1 MQENINK
8 NLTQKAVAL
17 KYDIEKDNAPK
28 ITAKG
33 KGETASN
40 IIKIAKENNIP
51 IKKDEDLIELLSQID
66 IDKEIPSSMY
76 RAVAEIFSF
85 IYDLSN
91 NKKDIDEKLKY
102 KTLNKLWDL
111 YKSFYNIIL
120 TQSKLKHKLYDKK
133 QFR

>member
-1 MQENINK
+1 MQENYNK
-8 NLTQKAVAL
+8 NDFLQKAVAL
-17 KYDIEKDNAPK
+17 KYDIDKDNAPK

-33 KGETASN
+33 KGETAKS
-40 IIKIAKENNIP
+40 IVRIAKENDIP

-91 NKKDIDEKLKY
+91 RKKEIDDKLKE
-102 KTLNKLWDL
+102 KTLNKL
-111 YKSFYNIIL
+111 
-120 TQSKLKHKLYDKK
+120 
-133 QFR
+133 